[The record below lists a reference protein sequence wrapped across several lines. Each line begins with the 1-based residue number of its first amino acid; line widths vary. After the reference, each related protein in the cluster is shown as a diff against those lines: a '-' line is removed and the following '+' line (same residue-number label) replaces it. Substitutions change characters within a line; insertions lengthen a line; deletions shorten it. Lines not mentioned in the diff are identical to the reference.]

1 VIDLDRRARRKV
13 WELDSLKRRLGV
25 A

>member
-1 VIDLDRRARRKV
+1 VIDLDRRARRKA